1 MVSVQLFRTIFYS
14 ILLLSDTLTG
24 AFAITVTAL
33 HQLSFETY
41 YPAAVELIVAY
52 ILTLFIIPL
61 HFIFHRNRPTSVL
74 STLAVEIGFL
84 SILFLLF
91 MGGSAAIASDM
102 NEIFCK
108 LFDAAEYGECFFIYL
123 TMGFGWLCCLLIAAL
138 IALAAIDK
146 VSRVGNRREECQQ
159 NEEVSQDGSKRRG
172 V

>member
-1 MVSVQLFRTIFYS
+1 MWASSPQTFQDPNSLIFLSHNSSVNA
-14 ILLLSDTLTG
+14 LSSPSPSPTP
-24 AFAITVTAL
+24 L
-33 HQLSFETY
+33 HSPQTSNY
-41 YPAAVELIVAY
+41 HSCR
-52 ILTLFIIPL
+52 

-123 TMGFGWLCCLLIAAL
+123 TMGFGWLCCLRTFSPTMCWGGDWVLTGAL
-138 IALAAIDK
+138 HLFIRQKQL
-146 VSRVGNRREECQQ
+146 
-159 NEEVSQDGSKRRG
+159 
-172 V
+172 